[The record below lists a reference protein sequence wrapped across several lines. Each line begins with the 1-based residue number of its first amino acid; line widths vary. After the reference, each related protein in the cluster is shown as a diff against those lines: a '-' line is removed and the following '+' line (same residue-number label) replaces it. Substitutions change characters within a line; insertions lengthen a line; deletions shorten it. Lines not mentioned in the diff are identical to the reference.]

1 VRRLRPRARPVRLHN
16 GRRVRM
22 TEPRHDLIAHIRE
35 QIDTPEKAEAYANKK
50 KATLAMRIW
59 AASVGAPHL
68 TDDEE
73 EEK

>member
-1 VRRLRPRARPVRLHN
+1 
-16 GRRVRM
+16 M

-35 QIDTPEKAEAYANKK
+35 QTDTPEKAEAYANPK

-68 TDDEE
+68 TEDEE
-73 EEK
+73 EEEK